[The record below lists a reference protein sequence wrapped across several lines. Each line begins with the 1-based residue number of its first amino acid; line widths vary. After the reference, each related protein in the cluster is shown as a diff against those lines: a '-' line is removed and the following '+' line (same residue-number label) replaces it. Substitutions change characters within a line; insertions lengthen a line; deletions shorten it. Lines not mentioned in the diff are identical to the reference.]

1 MASIQNDIRAALE
14 SHLAGTS
21 GLPDIAYENVAFE
34 PTTGTSFLKVQYLP
48 TVTRPAV
55 RGLNPQL
62 RYQGVFSV
70 TVFALEGQGPATADD
85 YANKVIDA
93 FAATTDIS
101 FTNGDAETIIV
112 SIDYAERQQ
121 GMIDSPWYF
130 VPINIGWYIYK

>member
-1 MASIQNDIRAALE
+1 MTSVQNDIRAALE
-14 SHLAGTS
+14 SKLSTTS
-21 GLPDIAYENVAFE
+21 GLPAIAYENVAFE

-70 TVFALEGQGPATADD
+70 TVFAPEGKGPATADD

-121 GMIDSPWYF
+121 GMVDSPWYF
-130 VPINIGWYIYK
+130 VPINIGWYIYN